1 VPLPQGRGSGKIKLA
16 PEKRKELE
24 RLVDLDP
31 ESYRDAMVL
40 AEQCRFFLKDAVT
53 PAGALVLEGMALLRE
68 VKTAWEEVE
77 V

>member
-1 VPLPQGRGSGKIKLA
+1 MRAFVGWVPISGQ
-16 PEKRKELE
+16 
-24 RLVDLDP
+24 
-31 ESYRDAMVL
+31 DARV
-40 AEQCRFFLKDAVT
+40 LKDAVT